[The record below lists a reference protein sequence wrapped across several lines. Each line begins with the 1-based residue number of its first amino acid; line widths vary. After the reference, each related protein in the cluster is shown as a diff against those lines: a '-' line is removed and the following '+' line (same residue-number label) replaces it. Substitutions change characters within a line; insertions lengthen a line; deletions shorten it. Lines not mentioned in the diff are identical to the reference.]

1 MRRGLLL
8 LLIMALL
15 ALPLALALRDLS
27 QAILIELMQLVW
39 VVRVQ
44 LAGLP
49 QETVWGF
56 LLVAILAAAVGS
68 LFGWS
73 QKPPGLDRGSARA
86 PGHVTELSRWIRRA
100 AESRYFRW
108 TLNRYLTNLTW
119 EVMAYRERTTQRR
132 YRQRVRTGESE
143 LPPHILNFVES
154 NSRLQPAVP
163 PSPWRLLRRRD
174 TARPRTGE
182 AGAQATPEDV
192 IRFLEEQMEVEHDR
206 GIG

>member
-27 QAILIELMQLVW
+27 QAILTELMQLVW
-39 VVRVQ
+39 IVRV
-44 LAGLP
+44 LMAGLP

-56 LLVAILAAAVGS
+56 LLVAVLVAAVGS

-73 QKPPGLDRGSARA
+73 QKPPELDRGSARV
-86 PGHVTELSRWIRRA
+86 PGQVEELSRWIRRA
-100 AESRYFRW
+100 TEGRYFGW
-108 TLNRYLTNLTW
+108 TLNQYLTNLTW

-132 YRQRVRTGESE
+132 YRRRVRTGESG

-154 NSRLQPAVP
+154 NSRLRPAP
-163 PSPWRLLRRRD
+163 PSSLWRLLRRREP
-174 TARPRTGE
+174 TRPMAGE
-182 AGAQATPEDV
+182 AEAQAAPEEV
-192 IRFLEEQMEVEHDR
+192 IRFLEEQMEVKHDR
-206 GIG
+206 GTG